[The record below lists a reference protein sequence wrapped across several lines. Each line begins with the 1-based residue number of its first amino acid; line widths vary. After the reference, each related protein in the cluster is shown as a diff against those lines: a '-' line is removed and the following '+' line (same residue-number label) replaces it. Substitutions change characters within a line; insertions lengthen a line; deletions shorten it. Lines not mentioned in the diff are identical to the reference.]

1 MSDSPPLT
9 HSQTFTNVALPQLF
23 HGSAAQFMKYLT
35 RDGTRL
41 LNFYWNNARE
51 NLPGHLR
58 ANSFGLNYAIYE
70 PAPRTQLV
78 LVTLPQPVVDG
89 DAYYSA
95 LVYRPDRRILLVT
108 DKTRVFNLE
117 RVRDEQGNPATLLVQ
132 WTTHLARVEVA
143 PLGEPNAETFMA
155 AVMEHL
161 DD

>member
-1 MSDSPPLT
+1 MSDPPPLT
-9 HSQTFTNVALPQLF
+9 HSQTFSNVVLPQLF
-23 HGSAAQFMKYLT
+23 HASAGQFMKYLA
-35 RDGTRL
+35 RDGTKF

-51 NLPGHLR
+51 KLPGHLR

-95 LVYRPDRRILLVT
+95 LVYRPERRILLVA
-108 DKTRVFNLE
+108 DQTRVFNLE
-117 RVRDEQGNPATLLVQ
+117 RAPGDQGSPAALLVK
-132 WTTHLARVEVA
+132 WTAHLARLEVA

-155 AVMEHL
+155 VVMQHL